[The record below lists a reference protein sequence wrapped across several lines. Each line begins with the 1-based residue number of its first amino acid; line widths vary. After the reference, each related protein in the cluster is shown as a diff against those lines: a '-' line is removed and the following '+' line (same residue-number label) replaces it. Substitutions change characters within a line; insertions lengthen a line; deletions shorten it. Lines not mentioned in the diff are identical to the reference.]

1 MPRVFLPGFVFATC
15 LVACR
20 ESAPLALASRAAA
33 PPPPSASGAVA
44 TVVPAHPVALASVD
58 AGADPLA
65 MRTMRNIEMVPYCL
79 SYPSALMKEDDSD
92 RGEHGRKA
100 FVLKSGRVGPN
111 RARMVF
117 SGTCGPTALNEL
129 FERDQKDI
137 ARDAPDVKFS
147 VKALRADSYALS
159 WRKGDRI
166 HYGKL
171 WTAKGDP
178 GCFVRV
184 VFEYGDAERG
194 LFDPIVSRVTAS
206 RPDCPDP

>member
-1 MPRVFLPGFVFATC
+1 MPRDFLLGLVFATS

-20 ESAPLALASRAAA
+20 ENAPLAVASRDAA
-33 PPPPSASGAVA
+33 PPSLSASA
-44 TVVPAHPVALASVD
+44 TAAAVVPTTATPLASAD
-58 AGADPLA
+58 AASDLLA

-100 FVLKSGRVGPN
+100 FVLKSGKAGPN

-171 WTAKGDP
+171 WTANGDP